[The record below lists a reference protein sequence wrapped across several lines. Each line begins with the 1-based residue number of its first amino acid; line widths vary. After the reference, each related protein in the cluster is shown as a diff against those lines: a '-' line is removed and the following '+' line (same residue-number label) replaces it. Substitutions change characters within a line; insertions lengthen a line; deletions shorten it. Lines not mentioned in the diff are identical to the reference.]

1 MDTGSTISVL
11 HKSVLDTLP
20 QVKLFPTST
29 KAKTIAQ
36 EDLPI
41 LGRVNVPFQVADQKH
56 VISLYVSES
65 VDVPCLLGLD
75 FLHAVPC
82 VIDLP
87 RKKLNLTPRESVR
100 SVSVDVTSVGKVKLG
115 RDFSVAPGA
124 EILVPGYAHTCTY
137 RGSALMEP
145 TLDIPGIEVVRCLV
159 SVSDT
164 AVPVVLR
171 NVTSDHI
178 TVPKHTDVA
187 DLEVSFVEAPLSDP
201 IADAQS
207 DSSASNV
214 KLEDLVD
221 LSDTDLTEPQRDALF
236 AVLRKHD
243 HMFDGHIGHTDLV
256 THRIDTGDHPPVRQS
271 PRRIPPHLRDEVRSQ
286 LDDLVRQGILEE
298 ADGTWSSPIM
308 LTRKKNSKWRMVVDL
323 RRVNA
328 ITNLPAY
335 PIPRIDDAL
344 EALAGSSYF
353 CVLDMNSAYHQI
365 SIDPADRVK
374 TTITTPFG
382 NWMYRRMCFGLSSA
396 PFTCAKLLNI
406 VLGDLSPQTCVTYFD
421 DIIVHGKSVEE
432 VLTGL
437 DAVLSRLS
445 SAGLTLSLSKC
456 QFFRKQTM
464 FLGHIVSKGSISAD
478 PVKVQKV
485 KDWPEPRSAKELSS
499 FLGLCTYFKK
509 YVKDFAKIAAPLFHL
524 TNRDV
529 RFEWTSVHAAA
540 FETMKVA
547 LTTAPVM
554 ALPRFGPDAGIFTL
568 DCDASNESMGCV
580 LLQEQDGVERVIAYG
595 SKRLSKSQRNY
606 STTKKELL
614 ACVVFVQQ
622 FSHYLMGKKF
632 NIRTD
637 HSSLQ
642 WLLNFRNP
650 SGMLARWLEILGNY
664 QFDILYRP
672 GSQHTAADALS
683 RRPDESCDVGCQTD
697 IPQAESSAHCRRLAA
712 EDWSLSFIQS
722 EQAEDEVLAEVT
734 RLLSAG
740 RRPRRSEVSATL
752 KPWVRQWSRLRLLK
766 GVLFRVYKRKPGAP
780 ERLQVVIPAHLVPG
794 VLTSMHSGPS
804 GGHFSQDKLLAQL
817 QLRYYWPT
825 MSHDVAE
832 FCRVCQRCS
841 ERNPPIPQ
849 PRASMGELRATE
861 PWEVVSIDF
870 MTDLPT
876 TQNGNK
882 HILICCD
889 HFTRW
894 IEVFPLP
901 DMKATTVASVLVKEV
916 FSRFSCPKFLHSD
929 RAANFRGELISEV
942 CRLMGIEKT
951 FTTSFHP
958 QGNGR
963 CERVN
968 RTVLAMLSKYLD
980 DSHADWDKHLPLLVL
995 AYRAQIHRSLG
1006 YSPFFMMFGRE
1017 PRLPVDAEIDA
1028 PRSAKSRTVSAYVDE
1043 LCAGMRDVYRE
1054 AIRISDATNLR
1065 NKKMYDKKLNSFSYS
1080 VGDRVMLCRNV
1091 AARGKYYKFVRPW
1104 KPAVIVSKIGEL
1116 NYRVRLEGGKM
1127 LSVHHN
1133 RLKPCPLPA
1142 QGLVTA
1148 PDPAKQI
1155 STGQGRPRPV
1165 MLRGEGDVCAGD
1177 GGEHAVDEAAGDGS
1191 DLILTLAPGGLAPAE
1206 LCGDPQTPPTPVPRQ
1221 RSLSPLSP
1229 VMPSVS
1235 SPPRVPLSPAELAP
1249 DPVPDPVPRVSSSPA
1264 ELVPALA
1271 PPVSLSVAELAPA
1284 PAPPVSPS
1292 VAELAPAPAPRAPLT
1307 PAGFLSAPQTPTP
1320 RPRRSS
1326 RESRPPD
1333 RYGY

>member
-1 MDTGSTISVL
+1 ML
-11 HKSVLDTLP
+11 HKSVFDTLP
-20 QVKLFPTST
+20 HVKLFPTST

-41 LGRVNVPFQVADQKH
+41 LGRVNVPFEVAGQKH

-75 FLHAVPC
+75 FLQAVPC

-115 RDFSVAPGA
+115 RDFSVPPGA
-124 EILVPGYAHTCTY
+124 EVIVPGYAHACTY
-137 RGSALMEP
+137 RGSALVEP
-145 TLDIPGIEVVRCLV
+145 TLDIPGIEVVRCLCLVNV
-159 SVSDT
+159 SES
-164 AVPVVLR
+164 AIPVVVR
-171 NVTSDHI
+171 NVTFDHI
-178 TVPKHTDVA
+178 TIPKHKDVA
-187 DLEVSFVEAPLSDP
+187 DLEVSFVEAQISDP
-201 IADAQS
+201 VADSQS
-207 DSSASNV
+207 DAPVSST

-221 LSDTDLTEPQRDALF
+221 LSDTELTALQRDALF
-236 AVLRKHD
+236 AVLRKHER
-243 HMFDGHIGHTDLV
+243 MFDGHIGHTDLI
-256 THRIDTGDHPPVRQS
+256 THRIDTGEHPPVRQS

-298 ADGTWSSPIM
+298 ADGSWSSPVM

-365 SIDPADRVK
+365 SIEPADRVK

-382 NWMYRRMCFGLSSA
+382 NWQYRRMCFGLASA

-406 VLGDLSPQTCVTYFD
+406 VLGDMSPQTCVTYFD

-437 DAVLSRLS
+437 DVVLSRLS

-456 QFFRKQTM
+456 QFFKQQTT
-464 FLGHIVSKGSISAD
+464 FLGQVVSKGSISTD

-485 KDWPEPRSAKELSS
+485 KDWPEPRTAKELSS

-509 YVKDFAKIAAPLFHL
+509 YVKDYAKIAAPLFHL

-540 FETMKVA
+540 FESLKAA

-554 ALPRFGPDAGIFTL
+554 ALPRFGPNAGVFTL

-595 SKRLSKSQRNY
+595 SKHLSKSQRNY

-664 QFDILYRP
+664 QFNIMYRP
-672 GSQHTAADALS
+672 GTQHTAADALS
-683 RRPDESCDVGCQTD
+683 RRPAESRDVSCQTD
-697 IPQAESSAHCRRLAA
+697 VSPQSETTDRCRKVAA

-722 EQAEDEVLAEVT
+722 EQTEDEVLAEVT

-740 RRPRRSEVSATL
+740 RRPRRSEVSAAL
-752 KPWVRQWSRLRLLK
+752 KPWVRQWPRLRLLK
-766 GVLFRVYKRKPGAP
+766 GVLFRVYKRKPGDS
-780 ERLQVVIPAHLVPG
+780 ERLQVVIPAQLVPG
-794 VLTSMHSGPS
+794 VLTSLHSGPS
-804 GGHFSQDKLLAQL
+804 GGHFSQDKLQAQL

-825 MSHDVAE
+825 MTRDVAE

-882 HILICCD
+882 HILVCCD

-901 DMKATTVASVLVKEV
+901 DMKASTVASVLVNEV

-929 RAANFRGELISEV
+929 RAANFRGELISEL

-958 QGNGR
+958 QGNAR

-980 DSHADWDKHLPLLVL
+980 ENHTEWDRHLPLLVL
-995 AYRAQIHRSLG
+995 AYRSQIHRSIG

-1017 PRLPVDAEIDA
+1017 PRLPVDVEIDA
-1028 PRSAKSRTVSAYVDE
+1028 PRSTKSRTVSAYVDE

-1054 AIRISDATNLR
+1054 AIRMSDTANLR
-1065 NKKMYDKKLNSFSYS
+1065 NKKMYDQKLNAFCYRE
-1080 VGDRVMLCRNV
+1080 GDRVMLCRNV
-1091 AARGKYYKFVRPW
+1091 VSRGKYYKFVRPW

-1116 NYRVRLEGGKM
+1116 NYRVRLEGGQM

-1133 RLKPCPLPA
+1133 RLKPCP
-1142 QGLVTA
+1142 
-1148 PDPAKQI
+1148 
-1155 STGQGRPRPV
+1155 RPV
-1165 MLRGEGDVCAGD
+1165 QSPVTVPNRDRLTRDARTDRGVHAPGEGERDDVRC
-1177 GGEHAVDEAAGDGS
+1177 GGESAADGVDDGA
-1191 DLILTLAPGGLAPAE
+1191 DLILTLVPEERVPAE
-1206 LCGDPQTPPTPVPRQ
+1206 EPRVAPRTPRAPVLRPR
-1221 RSLSPLSP
+1221 SESPLSP
-1229 VMPSVS
+1229 APGSVS
-1235 SPPRVPLSPAELAP
+1235 PVPLVPPSATEPPLVPRVLPSQIEPTVSPRVSPAPAEPPLVPRVPPSPVEL
-1249 DPVPDPVPRVSSSPA
+1249 
-1264 ELVPALA
+1264 
-1271 PPVSLSVAELAPA
+1271 
-1284 PAPPVSPS
+1284 PS
-1292 VAELAPAPAPRAPLT
+1292 VRQP
-1307 PAGFLSAPQTPTP
+1307 PTAL
-1320 RPRRSS
+1320 PRRSG

-1333 RYGY
+1333 RLGY

>member
-1 MDTGSTISVL
+1 MI
-11 HKSVLDTLP
+11 HKSILDSLP

-29 KAKTIAQ
+29 KARIVAQ

-41 LGRVNVPFQVADQKH
+41 LGRVNVPFQVAGQQH
-56 VISLYVSES
+56 VISLYVSELI
-65 VDVPCLLGLD
+65 DVPCLLGLD

-82 VIDLP
+82 VIDLH
-87 RKKLNLTPRESVR
+87 RKTLNLTPRESVR
-100 SVSVDVTSVGKVKLG
+100 SVSVDVTSVGSVKLG
-115 RDFSVAPGA
+115 RDLSVAPGA
-124 EILVPGYAHTCTY
+124 EVMVSGYAHTCTY
-137 RGSALMEP
+137 RGSALVEP
-145 TLDIPGIEVVRCLV
+145 TLTIPGLEVVRCLV
-159 SVSDT
+159 TVSET
-164 AVPVVLR
+164 AIPVVVR
-171 NVTSDHI
+171 NVTSEHI
-178 TVPKHTDVA
+178 TIPKHTDIA
-187 DLEVSFVEAPLSDP
+187 DLEVSFVEAQPSDP
-201 IADAQS
+201 VGASRSDIPADT
-207 DSSASNV
+207 SN
-214 KLEDLVD
+214 LEDLVD
-221 LSDTDLTEPQRDALF
+221 LSDTDLTTSQRDALY
-236 AVLRKHD
+236 AVLRKYG

-286 LDDLVRQGILEE
+286 LDELVRQGILEE
-298 ADGTWSSPIM
+298 ADGSWSSPVM
-308 LTRKKNSKWRMVVDL
+308 LTRKKNSKWRLVVDL

-328 ITNLPAY
+328 VTNLPAY
-335 PIPRIDDAL
+335 PIPRIDDSL
-344 EALAGSSYF
+344 EALAGSTYF

-382 NWMYRRMCFGLSSA
+382 NWQYRRMCFGLSSA

-406 VLGDLSPQTCVTYFD
+406 VLGELSPKTCVTYFD
-421 DIIVHGKSVEE
+421 DIIVHGKSVDE

-437 DAVLSRLS
+437 DCVLSRLS

-456 QFFRKQTM
+456 QFFRRETM
-464 FLGHIVSKGSISAD
+464 FLGQIVSKGSVSAD

-485 KDWPEPRSAKELSS
+485 RDWPEPRTAKELSS

-509 YVKDFAKIAAPLFHL
+509 YVKDFARIASPLFHL

-540 FETMKVA
+540 FEKMKAA
-547 LTTAPVM
+547 LTSAPVM

-568 DCDASNESMGCV
+568 DCDASNESIGAV
-580 LLQEQDGVERVIAYG
+580 LLQEQDGVERVIAYD

-632 NIRTD
+632 RIRTD

-672 GSQHTAADALS
+672 GSQHTAADAMS

-697 IPQAESSAHCRRLAA
+697 QIPQAESGDHCRRVSA
-712 EDWSLSFIQS
+712 EDWSLSYIQT
-722 EQAEDEVLAEVT
+722 EQADDEVLAEVT

-740 RRPRRSEVSATL
+740 HRPRRSRVSESL
-752 KPWVRQWSRLRLLK
+752 KPWVRQWPRLRLLQ
-766 GVLFRVYKRKPGAP
+766 GVLFRVYRRKPGDS
-780 ERLQVVIPAHLVPG
+780 ERLQVAIPAHLVPG
-794 VLTSMHSGPS
+794 VLTSMHAGPS
-804 GGHFSQDKLLAQL
+804 GGHFSQDKLQAQL

-832 FCRVCQRCS
+832 FCRACVRCS

-861 PWEVVSIDF
+861 PWEVMSIDF

-876 TQNGNK
+876 TLNGNK
-882 HILICCD
+882 HLLICCD

-901 DMKATTVASVLVKEV
+901 DMKASTVASVLVSEV

-929 RAANFRGELISEV
+929 RAANFRSELISEL

-980 DSHADWDKHLPLLVL
+980 ENHTEWDRHLPLLTL
-995 AYRAQIHRSLG
+995 AYRAQVHRSLG
-1006 YSPFFMMFGRE
+1006 YSPFFLMFGRE

-1028 PRSAKSRTVSAYVDE
+1028 PRSVQSRTVSEYVDE

-1054 AIRISDATNLR
+1054 AIQISDANNLR
-1065 NKKMYDKKLNSFSYS
+1065 NKKLYDRKLNSYSYS
-1080 VGDRVMLCRNV
+1080 EGDRVMLCRNV

-1104 KPAVIVSKIGEL
+1104 KAAVIVSKIGDL
-1116 NYRVRLEGGKM
+1116 NYRVRLEGGQM

-1133 RLKPCPLPA
+1133 RLKPCHLPVQDPVVKRGRDRPA
-1142 QGLVTA
+1142 
-1148 PDPAKQI
+1148 DPAGHAQPGTVEDG
-1155 STGQGRPRPV
+1155 SGRTGRETCAVDG
-1165 MLRGEGDVCAGD
+1165 GEGDVGVAPD
-1177 GGEHAVDEAAGDGS
+1177 GEQVA
-1191 DLILTLAPGGLAPAE
+1191 DLILTLAPAQGEPRAAPRASRA
-1206 LCGDPQTPPTPVPRQ
+1206 PFA
-1221 RSLSPLSP
+1221 
-1229 VMPSVS
+1229 
-1235 SPPRVPLSPAELAP
+1235 PPRSP
-1249 DPVPDPVPRVSSSPA
+1249 SSSPA
-1264 ELVPALA
+1264 PIPGPRSPHPSSEPPAARRVP
-1271 PPVSLSVAELAPA
+1271 V
-1284 PAPPVSPS
+1284 
-1292 VAELAPAPAPRAPLT
+1292 APL
-1307 PAGFLSAPQTPTP
+1307 AAL
-1320 RPRRSS
+1320 RRSG
-1326 RESRPPD
+1326 RETRPPD
-1333 RYGY
+1333 RLEYK

>member
-1 MDTGSTISVL
+1 MDGNKGSVSLTDDFRFSAQLSGVQCSCLLDTGSTISVL
-11 HKSVLDTLP
+11 HKSVFDTLP

-29 KAKTIAQ
+29 KAKTIVQ

-41 LGRVNVPFQVADQKH
+41 LGRVNVPFEVAGQKH

-87 RKKLNLTPRESVR
+87 RKKLDLTPRESVR
-100 SVSVDVTSVGKVKLG
+100 SVSVDVTSVGKVKLS
-115 RDFSVAPGA
+115 RDLSVAPGA
-124 EILVPGYAHTCTY
+124 EIMVPGYAHTCTY
-137 RGSALMEP
+137 RGSALVEP
-145 TLDIPGIEVVRCLV
+145 TLDIPGVEVVRCLV
-159 SVSDT
+159 NVSES
-164 AVPVVLR
+164 AIPVVIR
-171 NVTSDHI
+171 NVTSDHVTI
-178 TVPKHTDVA
+178 PKHTDVA
-187 DLEVSFVEAPLSDP
+187 DLEVSFVEAQLSDP
-201 IADAQS
+201 IGDAQS
-207 DSSASNV
+207 STPANAV

-221 LSDTDLTEPQRDALF
+221 LSDTDLTDSQRDALF
-236 AVLRKHD
+236 TVLRKHD
-243 HMFDGHIGHTDLV
+243 RMFDGHIGHTDLI

-271 PRRIPPHLRDEVRSQ
+271 PRRIPPHLRDELRSQ
-286 LDDLVRQGILEE
+286 LDDLAQQGILEE
-298 ADGTWSSPIM
+298 ADGTWASPVM
-308 LTRKKNSKWRMVVDL
+308 LTRKKNSKWRLVVDL

-335 PIPRIDDAL
+335 PIPRIDDAS
-344 EALAGSSYF
+344 ETLAGSSYF

-365 SIDPADRVK
+365 SIDPTDRVK

-382 NWMYRRMCFGLSSA
+382 NWQYRRMCFGLASA

-406 VLGDLSPQTCVTYFD
+406 VLGDMSPHTCVTYFD
-421 DIIVHGKSVEE
+421 DIIVHGKSVED

-456 QFFRKQTM
+456 QFFKEQTT
-464 FLGHIVSKGSISAD
+464 FLGQVVSKGSISAD

-485 KDWPEPRSAKELSS
+485 RDWPEPRTAKELSS

-509 YVKDFAKIAAPLFHL
+509 YVKDFARIAAPLFHL
-524 TNRDV
+524 TSRDV

-540 FETMKVA
+540 FESLKVA

-554 ALPRFGPDAGIFTL
+554 ALPRFGPDAGVFTL

-622 FSHYLMGKKF
+622 FAHYLMGKKF
-632 NIRTD
+632 HIRSD

-650 SGMLARWLEILGNY
+650 SGMLARWLEILGNF

-672 GSQHTAADALS
+672 GAQHTAADAMS

-697 IPQAESSAHCRRLAA
+697 PIPQTESGDRCRRVAA
-712 EDWSLSFIQS
+712 EDWSLSYIQS
-722 EQAEDEVLAEVT
+722 EQDEDETLAEVT

-740 RRPRRSEVSATL
+740 RRPRRSEVSAAL
-752 KPWVRQWSRLRLLK
+752 KPWVRQWPRLRLLK
-766 GVLFRVYKRKPGAP
+766 GVLFRVYKRKPGAS

-825 MSHDVAE
+825 MSQDVAE
-832 FCRVCQRCS
+832 FCRVCDRCS

-861 PWEVVSIDF
+861 PWEMVSIDF

-882 HILICCD
+882 HILVCCD

-901 DMKATTVASVLVKEV
+901 DMKASTVASVLVNEV
-916 FSRFSCPKFLHSD
+916 FSRYSCPKYLHSD
-929 RAANFRGELISEV
+929 RAANFRGELVSEV

-968 RTVLAMLSKYLD
+968 RTMLAMLSKYLD
-980 DSHADWDKHLPLLVL
+980 ESHTEWDRHLPLLVL
-995 AYRAQIHRSLG
+995 AYRAQVHRSIG

-1028 PRSAKSRTVSAYVDE
+1028 PSSAKSRTVSAYVDE

-1054 AIRISDATNLR
+1054 AIRISDSANLR
-1065 NKKMYDKKLNSFSYS
+1065 NKKLYDRKLNSFTYQE
-1080 VGDRVMLCRNV
+1080 GDRVMLCRNV

-1116 NYRVRLEGGKM
+1116 NYRVRLEGGQM

-1133 RLKPCPLPA
+1133 RLKPYPHPE
-1142 QGLVTA
+1142 Q
-1148 PDPAKQI
+1148 DPVI
-1155 STGQGRPRPV
+1155 VPNRDRLTDSTGQVHRKAARSGDFQTEVNVGARDGRGGDDAPH
-1165 MLRGEGDVCAGD
+1165 GEGSAAD
-1177 GGEHAVDEAAGDGS
+1177 GVDDGA
-1191 DLILTLAPGGLAPAE
+1191 DLILAITPERPTPCAAPRTPRAPVPRPRTLLPLTPVPSPVPPAPPV
-1206 LCGDPQTPPTPVPRQ
+1206 PPTPVEPI
-1221 RSLSPLSP
+1221 PA
-1229 VMPSVS
+1229 
-1235 SPPRVPLSPAELAP
+1235 PRVSPSPAELP
-1249 DPVPDPVPRVSSSPA
+1249 PA
-1264 ELVPALA
+1264 Q
-1271 PPVSLSVAELAPA
+1271 
-1284 PAPPVSPS
+1284 
-1292 VAELAPAPAPRAPLT
+1292 
-1307 PAGFLSAPQTPTP
+1307 QTPTVL
-1320 RPRRSS
+1320 PRRSG

-1333 RYGY
+1333 RFGY